1 MKDDTFQLV
10 VEFLIRSNISW
21 MAVSDIVWYQ
31 GQPAYVSKI
40 YSLGTDYMI
49 DIETLQE
56 EIIYLPESAVQLNY
70 DR

>member
-31 GQPAYVSKI
+31 SQPAYVSKI